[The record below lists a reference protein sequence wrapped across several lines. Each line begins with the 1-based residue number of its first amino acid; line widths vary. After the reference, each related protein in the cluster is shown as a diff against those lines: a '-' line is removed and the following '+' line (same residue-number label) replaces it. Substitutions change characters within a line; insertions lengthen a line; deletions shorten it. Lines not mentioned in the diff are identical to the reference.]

1 MFNKANVWRTYWGRK
16 HLIRCCI
23 GYASLSLSII
33 IAAWILGAG
42 QNRIYAI
49 NLYLSPCKIVHCY
62 ISVGGFNDFCV
73 FNFLKFKSRTPIAV
87 LKVRK
92 QGETDILLTRAAKSL
107 AAYSGEIISRFR
119 TFQIALLSVIDHKLS
134 RNEIDLFA
142 KGFLFVPETWKW
154 FVLKPYTVSLCNFTR

>member
-1 MFNKANVWRTYWGRK
+1 MFNKANVWRTHWGRK

-73 FNFLKFKSRTPIAV
+73 FNFLKFKSRTPYSF

-92 QGETDILLTRAAKSL
+92 QGETDILLPELQKVLRHTAAKLSHDLGLSKLLFCRSL
-107 AAYSGEIISRFR
+107 ITNCQEMKSICLQKGF
-119 TFQIALLSVIDHKLS
+119 FLSQRRES
-134 RNEIDLFA
+134 DLF
-142 KGFLFVPETWKW
+142 
-154 FVLKPYTVSLCNFTR
+154 